1 MRSLMAHA
9 GSSLLGRSD
18 PLLTVSGL
26 KILVVGGQSNGNGFA
41 FTANQIAV
49 PNISFPYA
57 AVKEIDH
64 GATINGDPLV
74 WTFDRPVTLGN
85 TLPSPVGVT
94 PVSLSPRTGDANGD
108 SGVELS
114 LMRRLDAAWPGRW
127 ALAKMCIPS
136 SSMLNWI
143 AIGSA
148 YPTATPHL
156 IDQWTAYLTFCET
169 VFQGKIWGVLWHQGE
184 SDAQVSGLATTW
196 EARMTDFINATRALT
211 GRTTP
216 FFLPRLHS
224 TSPGSFNSTIRTA
237 AANLAANLQRVRMID
252 IDPVGVTTLHYTDDQ
267 YALAGVLES
276 KDVLSF
282 LGIGEPPTALFSW
295 AWSGTT
301 VTFTDASTPGT
312 GRTIVSRLY
321 NFGDSTTST
330 STNPVHIYSVLGT
343 YTVTETVT
351 DDLGRINICT
361 RLVTC
366 AAGNWTVDS
375 LSGKAVPAT
384 AGEAA
389 ALFAAAGLAFSP
401 TSMYLPGAPAASP
414 IPDLIGAFPLT
425 IAGATV
431 ELQSTVPGWVTK
443 AMRTINNVTDGAS
456 STDAGLPDVLTT
468 SCLAIVQVAIWT
480 TPTST
485 RGLFSM
491 GTTETQV
498 SFNNANP
505 PRMLARSNT
514 QSTTGTAD
522 VNNDVHLHE
531 LRHNRTAL
539 TCKLITDLEP
549 PITCTFAASVTGKRF
564 RLGLTSSPSPGAQ
577 FLHAMRIDGVN
588 AELSDAQCKA
598 IGTVMGYVMP

>member
-1 MRSLMAHA
+1 MRALMAHMGRA
-9 GSSLLGRSD
+9 LLSDSD
-18 PLLTVSGL
+18 PLRTMSGL
-26 KILVVGGQSNGNGFA
+26 KIFVVGGQSNGNGFA

-49 PNISFPYA
+49 PNISFPYT

-94 PVSLSPRTGDANGD
+94 PVSLSPRTGDSNGD

-114 LMRRLDAAWPGRW
+114 LMRQLDRAWPGRW

-143 AIGSA
+143 ALGST

-156 IDQWTAYLTFCET
+156 IDQWTAYLTFCEA
-169 VFQGKIWGVLWHQGE
+169 VFNGKIWGVLWHQGE
-184 SDAQVSGLATTW
+184 SDAQVSGLASTW
-196 EARMTDFINATRALT
+196 EARMTDLIAATRALT

-237 AANLAANLQRVRMID
+237 AANLAANLARVRMID

-267 YALAGVLES
+267 YAVAGVLES

-301 VTFTDASTPGT
+301 VTFTDASTPGM

-330 STNPVHIYSVLGT
+330 STNPVHVYGALGT
-343 YTVTETVT
+343 YTVTETIT
-351 DDLGRINICT
+351 DDLGRINVCT

-375 LSGKAVPAT
+375 LSGRAVPAT
-384 AGEAA
+384 TGECT

-401 TSMYLPGAPAASP
+401 NAAHLPGAPTATP
-414 IPDLIGAFPLT
+414 ITDLFAVITLVVSGS
-425 IAGATV
+425 TV
-431 ELQSTVPGWVTK
+431 EFQSPVPGWVTK
-443 AMRTINNVTDGAS
+443 ALRTINNVIDKAES
-456 STDAGLPDVLTT
+456 IDAALPDLSTT
-468 SCLAIVQVAIWT
+468 SMLAIVQAAIWT

-491 GTTETQV
+491 GTTEAQI

-505 PRMLARSNT
+505 PRILTRHNT
-514 QSTTGTAD
+514 QSTTGSVD
-522 VNNDVHLHE
+522 VMNDVHLYM
-531 LRHNRTAL
+531 LRHNKTAS
-539 TCKLITDLEP
+539 TCKCISDLEAP
-549 PITCTFAASVTGKRF
+549 VSVTFSAGVTGKRF

-577 FLHAMRIDGVN
+577 FLTVFLVFGAN
-588 AELSDAQCKA
+588 AELSDVQCKA
-598 IGTVMGYVMP
+598 LGTVMGYVMP

>member
-1 MRSLMAHA
+1 MLLSSTSFGSLAN
-9 GSSLLGRSD
+9 SD
-18 PLLTVSGL
+18 PMATMSGT

-49 PNISFPYA
+49 PNISFPYS

-114 LMRRLDAAWPGRW
+114 LMRRLDRAWPGRW

-143 AIGSA
+143 AIGST

-169 VFQGKIWGVLWHQGE
+169 VFSGKIWGVLWHQGE
-184 SDAQVSGLATTW
+184 SDAQTAPLSSTW
-196 EARMTDFINATRALT
+196 EARMTDLIAATRTLT

-224 TSPGSFNSTIRTA
+224 TSPGAFNATIRTA
-237 AANLAANLQRVRMID
+237 TANLAANLQRVKMID

-267 YALAGVLES
+267 YAVAGVLES
-276 KDVLSF
+276 KDVISF
-282 LGIGEPPTALFSW
+282 LDLTEPPAALFSW
-295 AWSGTT
+295 SWSGTT
-301 VTFTDASTPGT
+301 VTFTDASTAGI

-330 STNPVHIYSVLGT
+330 STNPVHTYASLGT

-351 DDLGRINICT
+351 DDRGSIDICT

-366 AAGNWTVDS
+366 AAGNWTVDT
-375 LSGKAVPAT
+375 LGGKAVPAT
-384 AGEAA
+384 SGEVA
-389 ALFAAAGLAFSP
+389 ALFAAAGFGFSA
-401 TSMYLPGAPAASP
+401 TSGYLPGAPAATP

-425 IAGATV
+425 VAGASV
-431 ELQSTVPGWVTK
+431 EFQSPVPNFTTR
-443 AMRTINNVTDGAS
+443 ALRTINNVTDGAS
-456 STDAGLPDVLTT
+456 TTDAALPDVLTT
-468 SCLAIVQVAIWT
+468 SCLAIVQAAIWT

-485 RGLFSM
+485 RGLVAM
-491 GTTETQV
+491 GTTETQL

-505 PRMLARSNT
+505 PRMLVRSNT
-514 QSTTGTAD
+514 QSVTGTAD
-522 VNNDVHLHE
+522 VNNDVHLFM
-531 LRHNRTAL
+531 LRHNRTAS
-539 TCKLITDLEP
+539 TCKMISDLEAP
-549 PITCTFAASVTGKRF
+549 VTCTFAASVTGKRF
-564 RLGLTSSPSPGAQ
+564 RIGLTSSPSPGAQ
-577 FLHAMRIDGVN
+577 FVHVMRIDGAN
-588 AELSDAQCKA
+588 AELSDVQCKA
-598 IGTVMGYVMP
+598 LGTVMGYVMP

>member
-1 MRSLMAHA
+1 MRALMAHMGKA
-9 GSSLLGRSD
+9 LLTDSD
-18 PLLTVSGL
+18 PLRTMSGL

-143 AIGSA
+143 AVGSA

-156 IDQWTAYLTFCET
+156 IDQWTAYLTFCEA
-169 VFQGKIWGVLWHQGE
+169 VFNGKIWGVLWHQGE
-184 SDAQVSGLATTW
+184 SDAQVSGLASTW

-237 AANLAANLQRVRMID
+237 AANLAANLPRVKMID

-267 YALAGVLES
+267 YAVAGVLES
-276 KDVLSF
+276 KDILAF

-295 AWSGTT
+295 SWSSTT
-301 VTFTDASTPGT
+301 VTFADASTGGT

-330 STNPVHIYSVLGT
+330 STNPVHVYGAVGT
-343 YTVTETVT
+343 YTVTLTVT
-351 DDLGRINICT
+351 DDLGRINVCT

-375 LSGKAVPAT
+375 LSGKAVPANST
-384 AGEAA
+384 EVA
-389 ALFAAAGLAFSP
+389 ALFTAAGFGFSA
-401 TSMYLPGAPAASP
+401 TSAYLPGAPTATP
-414 IPDLIGAFPLT
+414 IADLIGAFPLT
-425 IAGATV
+425 VAGATV
-431 ELQSTVPGWVTK
+431 EFQSPVPGWTTK
-443 AMRTINNVTDGAS
+443 ALRTINNVTDGAS
-456 STDAGLPDVLTT
+456 TTDAALPDISTT
-468 SCLAIVQVAIWT
+468 SCLAIVQCAIWT

-485 RGLFSM
+485 RGVVAM
-491 GTTETQV
+491 GTTETQL

-505 PRMLARSNT
+505 PRMLVRSNT
-514 QSTTGTAD
+514 QSATGTAD
-522 VNNDVHLHE
+522 VNNDVHLLM
-531 LRHNRTAL
+531 LRHNQTAD
-539 TCKLITDLEP
+539 TCKMISDLEAP
-549 PITCTFAASVTGKRF
+549 VTCTFATSATGKRF
-564 RLGLTSSPSPGAQ
+564 RIGLTSSPSPGAQ
-577 FLHAMRIDGVN
+577 FVHVMRIDGAN
-588 AELSDAQCKA
+588 AEQSDAALKA
-598 IGTVMGYVMP
+598 LGTAMGYVMP